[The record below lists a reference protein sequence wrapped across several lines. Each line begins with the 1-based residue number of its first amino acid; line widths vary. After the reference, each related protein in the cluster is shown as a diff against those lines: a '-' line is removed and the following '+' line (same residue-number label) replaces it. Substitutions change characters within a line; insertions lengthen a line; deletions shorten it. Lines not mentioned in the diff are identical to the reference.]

1 MNRAMVVAWV
11 VCLCFFSTAFADEI
25 QFLNGDRLTGKIK
38 SAADGKIL
46 ITTDVAG
53 DVSVDMAKVKTF
65 TTTEPIELHIGE
77 KNVIKTTVG
86 SATQPGT
93 VQAAAA
99 GGAPG
104 GAVAI
109 KDIKSINPPPVKW
122 TGAIGVNGLI
132 TRGNS
137 NTENLGITID
147 AVRRAEQDRITF
159 DAGYLYGRQKDPDTG
174 VRSTTTD
181 NWFIFGKYDY
191 FFTKKFYGFASSR
204 FERDRI
210 ADLKLRFTPAGGV
223 GYQWI
228 EKADMHFFTE
238 GGLAWVYED
247 FENADSEDHLALRL
261 AYHIDKKIN
270 DKVNFFHDLEYL
282 PSIEDISDYNINA
295 DAGVRVT
302 MTKNMFTEFKIEWK
316 FDPEPAPDAASND
329 LRYILG
335 VGWAF

>member
-1 MNRAMVVAWV
+1 MHRAIVVASIL
-11 VCLCFFSTAFADEI
+11 CLCLTSLTLADEI
-25 QFLNGDRLTGKIK
+25 QFINGDRLTGKIK
-38 SAADGKIL
+38 SAADGKMVIS
-46 ITTDVAG
+46 TDVAG
-53 DVSVDMAKVKTF
+53 DVTVDMSKVKTF
-65 TTTEPIELHIGE
+65 TTTEPLEIHIGE

-86 SATQPGT
+86 AGQQPGT
-93 VQAAAA
+93 VQAAPA

-122 TGAIGVNGLI
+122 TGAITANGLI

-137 NTENLGITID
+137 NTEIIGLRID
-147 AVRRAEQDRITF
+147 AERRAETDRITF
-159 DAGYLYGRQKDPDTG
+159 NAAYLYGRQKDPDSN
-174 VRSTTTD
+174 VKSTTTD

-191 FFTKKFYGFASSR
+191 FFSKKFYGFVSSR

-210 ADLKLRFTPAGGV
+210 AELDLRFTPAGGV

-228 EKADMHFFTE
+228 ERTDMHFFTE

-247 FENADSEDHLALRL
+247 FENADSADHFALRL
-261 AYHIDKKIN
+261 AYHFDKKIN
-270 DKVNFFHDLEYL
+270 DKVNFYHNMEYL
-282 PSIEDISDYNINA
+282 PSIEHLSDFNINT

-302 MTKNMFTEFKIEWK
+302 MLKNMFTELKLEWK
-316 FDPEPAPDAASND
+316 FDNEPAPGAAHND

>member
-11 VCLCFFSTAFADEI
+11 VCLCIFSSAFADEI
-25 QFLNGDRLTGKIK
+25 QFINGDRLTGKIK
-38 SAADGKIL
+38 SAADGKMVIS
-46 ITTDVAG
+46 TDVAG
-53 DVSVDMAKVKTF
+53 DVTVDMAKVKTF
-65 TTTEPIELHIGE
+65 TTTEPIEMHVGE
-77 KNVIKTTVG
+77 KNVLKTTVKEG
-86 SATQPGT
+86 QQSGT
-93 VQAAAA
+93 VEAAAA

-109 KDIKSINPPPVKW
+109 KDIKTINPPPVKW
-122 TGAIGVNGLI
+122 TGAIGVNGLM

-137 NTENLGITID
+137 NTENLGISID

-159 DAGYLYGRQKDPDTG
+159 GAGYLYGRQKDPDTN

-181 NWFIFGKYDY
+181 NWFVFGKYDY
-191 FFTKKFYGFASSR
+191 FFSKKFYGFASTR
-204 FERDRI
+204 IERDRI
-210 ADLKLRFTPAGGV
+210 AELKLRAAPAGGV

-247 FENADSEDHLALRL
+247 FENADSDDHFALRL
-261 AYHIDKKIN
+261 AYHFDKKFN
-270 DKVNFFHDLEYL
+270 DKVNFFHNLVYL
-282 PSIEDISDYNINA
+282 PSIEDASDFNIGA

-302 MTKNMFTEFKIEWK
+302 MTRNMFTEFKMEWR
-316 FDPEPAPDAASND
+316 FDNEPAPGAADND